1 MIFPRRI
8 LCDKHHTPMNTVHAR
23 FANIPFEHVAYKCEE
38 IRCGTHY
45 TEARGY
51 FDLFWRFTT

>member
-1 MIFPRRI
+1 
-8 LCDKHHTPMNTVHAR
+8 MNTVHAR